1 MFVPISA
8 LKPIMADLLREGR
21 SAKAPRPWLG
31 LYAQEVGGHIFVS
44 RVAPGGPADKAGVS
58 AHAIITSVGG
68 KPVSRLSEVYRN
80 IWGRGEAG
88 VEVPRTPGEEGLW
101 ERGGGGERRG
111 SGGGKRG

>member
-58 AHAIITSVGG
+58 ANAIITSVGG
-68 KPVSRLSEVYRN
+68 KPVSSLAAFKRPV
-80 IWGRGEAG
+80 WGRGEAG
-88 VEVPRTPGEEGLW
+88 VEGPRPQIRTAATRGRGRQDREQLW
-101 ERGGGGERRG
+101 GGGP
-111 SGGGKRG
+111 

>member
-1 MFVPISA
+1 MRISDWSSDVCSSDLEQLPGNMFVPISA

-58 AHAIITSVGG
+58 ANAIITSVGG
-68 KPVSRLSEVYRN
+68 KPVSRDRKSTRLNS
-80 IWGRGEAG
+80 
-88 VEVPRTPGEEGLW
+88 
-101 ERGGGGERRG
+101 
-111 SGGGKRG
+111 SH